1 MRGDARTVADGDA
14 LVAALTGIVRS
25 GDHVVFM
32 SNGGFDG
39 TPRRLHAAL
48 RDA

>member
-1 MRGDARTVADGDA
+1 VRGDARTVADGDA
-14 LVAALTGIVRS
+14 LIAALQGIARS

-39 TPRRLHAAL
+39 APRRFHAAL
-48 RDA
+48 RDG

>member
-14 LVAALTGIVRS
+14 LIAALKTIVRA

-39 TPRRLHAAL
+39 APRRFHAAL
-48 RDA
+48 RDD